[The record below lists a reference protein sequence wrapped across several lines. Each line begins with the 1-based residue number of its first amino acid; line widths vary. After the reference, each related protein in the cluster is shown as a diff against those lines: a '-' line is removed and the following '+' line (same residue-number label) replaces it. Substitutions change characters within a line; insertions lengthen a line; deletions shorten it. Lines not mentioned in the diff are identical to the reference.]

1 MSEWTRR
8 KERGDRTALWLAAV
22 ALTVALGVAVIMF
35 SMAWG
40 EAPAPPP
47 PQVVSLEQ
55 VQEGL
60 TWVAEKVR
68 PSVVFIEVEGKPSPQ
83 ARAPQSPLPNM
94 PDLPEPWK
102 RFFFG
107 PGGPNANP
115 PETNPQPMIG
125 QGSGVVIDPSGY
137 IVTNN
142 HVVANAAKVTV
153 RLSDGES
160 YRAEVKGVDK
170 LSDLAVIKI
179 DPKRPLPAAVLGDAD
194 KVKVGSFAL
203 AVGYPFGG
211 SRMGGRF
218 DEALH
223 FEPTLTLGVISATN
237 RQISSDMPGRPFR
250 DLLQTDAPINPG
262 NSGGP
267 LVNIRGEVIGINQA
281 IFTSGLSMGNI
292 GVGFA
297 IPIDARTK
305 KIIKRLKG
313 GEPVVRGRIGVSI
326 EPVTEPI
333 KHDYG
338 VDHGVFV
345 NDVEKGGP
353 ADKAGVKVDDV
364 IVQWGHTK
372 VTSPDQFVSIVQ
384 GTRPGTKMT
393 MKVVRDRK
401 PVTLRIT
408 VGALKPEEL
417 GQVMPQTPPKKL
429 GLSVKPMSDEAKAK
443 SGLEGGV
450 VVESVDPGS
459 DGARAGIQPGDI
471 IFRVGGRPVS
481 NVADYEKVTSKL
493 KKGEPLTIRVWRNGR
508 YLTAQIDSLSR

>member
-1 MSEWTRR
+1 MSEWTQR
-8 KERGDRTALWLAAV
+8 KDRGDRTALWLAAV

-40 EAPAPPP
+40 EATSPPP

-60 TWVAEKVR
+60 TWVADKVR
-68 PSVVFIEVEGKPSPQ
+68 PTVVFIEAEGKPGPQ
-83 ARAPQSPLPNM
+83 ARVPRVPMPDM

-107 PGGPNANP
+107 PEGPDSGP
-115 PETNPQPMIG
+115 PDRSPLPPVG
-125 QGSGVVIDPSGY
+125 QGSGVVIDPAGY
-137 IVTNN
+137 IV
-142 HVVANAAKVTV
+142 
-153 RLSDGES
+153 
-160 YRAEVKGVDK
+160 AEVKGVDK

-179 DPKRPLPAAVLGDAD
+179 DPKRPLSAAVLGDAD

-250 DLLQTDAPINPG
+250 NLLQTDAPINPG

-297 IPIDARTK
+297 IPINSRTK
-305 KIIKRLKG
+305 EIIRRLKG

-326 EPVTEPI
+326 EPVTEPV

-345 NDVEKGGP
+345 NEVEEGAP
-353 ADKAGVKVDDV
+353 ADKAGVKADDV
-364 IVQWGHTK
+364 IVQFGDTK
-372 VTSPDQFVSIVQ
+372 VISPDQFVSLVQ
-384 GTRPGTKMT
+384 GTRPGTT
-393 MKVVRDRK
+393 VNMKVVRDGK
-401 PVTLRIT
+401 TINLKIT
-408 VGALKPEEL
+408 VGALEPEQL
-417 GQVMPQTPPKKL
+417 GQTMPQAPPKRSSNPSSRAATAPAR
-429 GLSVKPMSDEAKAK
+429 GFGPGTSSSDWPDSPSPMSPTMSE
-443 SGLEGGV
+443 
-450 VVESVDPGS
+450 
-459 DGARAGIQPGDI
+459 
-471 IFRVGGRPVS
+471 
-481 NVADYEKVTSKL
+481 
-493 KKGEPLTIRVWRNGR
+493 
-508 YLTAQIDSLSR
+508 